1 MQKPCVVVC
10 MFVDMFWV
18 FPVLVPVCPF
28 PFSPFASFAC
38 FCWALKA
45 LIFVPCVLPST
56 SRPSASPALLCR
68 FCVFYM
74 HGVAECSSATPTC
87 APPIRILVTHHA
99 LRSPHPLYRPYM
111 STLGIHWL
119 SSPTHYARYECC
131 SSFLHNMTYCACT
144 HVLCVCLRVS
154 GCFPSAYVLTFAL
167 NPFAYVVVTVLALN
181 SLVR

>member
-1 MQKPCVVVC
+1 MLLFSLFVFLLWFLLCCFDVFALFLLCLLCLALAFILEKFLPGALCFFLVLLFFCTLFICKNHVLLCVC
-10 MFVDMFWV
+10 SLTCLWV

-56 SRPSASPALLCR
+56 SRPSTSPVLLCR

-74 HGVAECSSATPTC
+74 YGVAECYSTTPTC

-99 LRSPHPLYRPYM
+99 LRSPHPLYRP
-111 STLGIHWL
+111 
-119 SSPTHYARYECC
+119 
-131 SSFLHNMTYCACT
+131 
-144 HVLCVCLRVS
+144 
-154 GCFPSAYVLTFAL
+154 
-167 NPFAYVVVTVLALN
+167 
-181 SLVR
+181 